1 MNWNFLLSHY
11 KIPAY
16 LPIVLTKECNSMD
29 KKDIKEYN
37 DSIRRMLEHEDMI
50 RSQRTNWFLVIQGL
64 LINAILIVLKIEDFK
79 FRAIAVSLLL
89 IIGTLVS
96 LSFLYAAYLSSK
108 ASSEGEKIWIK
119 ILKENKGSIGDF
131 PPICLLAKYKIQNNE
146 YKKDPKDKLLPCIF
160 LPIFFSILEGVLF
173 IWTLYLIIAEELPHV
188 NF

>member
-1 MNWNFLLSHY
+1 
-11 KIPAY
+11 
-16 LPIVLTKECNSMD
+16 MD
-29 KKDIKEYN
+29 KKEIKEYN
-37 DSIRRMLEHEDMI
+37 DSIRKMLEHEDMI

-64 LINAILIVLKIEDFK
+64 LINAILIVLEVEDVK

-108 ASSEGEKIWIK
+108 ASREGKKIWIK
-119 ILKENKGSIGDF
+119 IVNENGVNIDDF
-131 PPICLLAKYKIQNNE
+131 PPICLLTRYKFQNGE
-146 YKKDPKDKLLPCIF
+146 YKKNPKDKLLPCIF

-173 IWTLYLIIAEELPHV
+173 CWILYLIIAEELPHI

>member
-1 MNWNFLLSHY
+1 
-11 KIPAY
+11 
-16 LPIVLTKECNSMD
+16 MD
-29 KKDIKEYN
+29 KKEIKEYN

-64 LINAILIVLKIEDFK
+64 LINAILIVLEVEDVK

-108 ASSEGEKIWIK
+108 ASREGKKIWIY
-119 ILKENKGSIGDF
+119 ILNKNGGDIDDF
-131 PPICLLAKYKIQNNE
+131 PPICLLTRYKFQNGE
-146 YKKDPKDKLLPCIF
+146 YIKDPKDKLLPCIF

-173 IWTLYLIIAEELPHV
+173 FGTLYLIIAEELPHV

>member
-1 MNWNFLLSHY
+1 
-11 KIPAY
+11 
-16 LPIVLTKECNSMD
+16 
-29 KKDIKEYN
+29 
-37 DSIRRMLEHEDMI
+37 MLEHEDMI

-64 LINAILIVLKIEDFK
+64 LINAILIVLEVEDVK

-108 ASSEGEKIWIK
+108 ASSEGKKIWIK
-119 ILKENKGSIGDF
+119 IVNENGVNIDDF
-131 PPICLLAKYKIQNNE
+131 PPICLLTRYKFQNGE
-146 YKKDPKDKLLPCIF
+146 YKKDSKDKLLPCIF

-173 IWTLYLIIAEELPHV
+173 CWTLYLIIAEELPHI

>member
-1 MNWNFLLSHY
+1 MD
-11 KIPAY
+11 
-16 LPIVLTKECNSMD
+16 MD
-29 KKDIKEYN
+29 KKEIKEYN

-108 ASSEGEKIWIK
+108 ASREGKRF
-119 ILKENKGSIGDF
+119 G
-131 PPICLLAKYKIQNNE
+131 
-146 YKKDPKDKLLPCIF
+146 
-160 LPIFFSILEGVLF
+160 
-173 IWTLYLIIAEELPHV
+173 
-188 NF
+188 